1 MLSRR
6 LPSKEGKSS
15 FTRKRRARRP
25 SVLSMMRV
33 ASMSQRAVTASPW
46 YAATRIRSV
55 STTPLAV
62 YRCTADARKRSQG
75 ETAAVP
81 RASNSSIQTSLLLA
95 RQLND
100 KLIIAATYLYE
111 QSFCSIRVTVR
122 PRPPESP
129 RQQRFQPR
137 GTSSIST
144 VSILSPGSGS
154 RCGSRS
160 RMAFTTSMPS
170 TTSPKTACRS
180 SSQGVATWVMKN
192 CELPV
197 YFVRDAIAGAA
208 GPGSGRVAA
217 LGHEVLY
224 DPVKGR
230 PVEIALARQ
239 KDEIVHRLRSFVG
252 EELYADL
259 AFLRPKG
266 RVVVVVGGEGILGRV
281 AVASLGHLSS

>member
-62 YRCTADARKRSQG
+62 YRCTAEARKRSQG

-100 KLIIAATYLYE
+100 KLIIAATYLHE

-122 PRPPESP
+122 PRPPDSP
-129 RQQRFQPR
+129 
-137 GTSSIST
+137 
-144 VSILSPGSGS
+144 
-154 RCGSRS
+154 
-160 RMAFTTSMPS
+160 A
-170 TTSPKTACRS
+170 
-180 SSQGVATWVMKN
+180 
-192 CELPV
+192 
-197 YFVRDAIAGAA
+197 AGASSA
-208 GPGSGRVAA
+208 ARDLLDLDGLYPVAR
-217 LGHEVLY
+217 LGVPL
-224 DPVKGR
+224 
-230 PVEIALARQ
+230 
-239 KDEIVHRLRSFVG
+239 
-252 EELYADL
+252 
-259 AFLRPKG
+259 
-266 RVVVVVGGEGILGRV
+266 
-281 AVASLGHLSS
+281 